1 MDTWALR
8 KSANGAGLLALFF
21 LGTPLSSCTPHEP
34 ASDALYRAVDD
45 LYDSVG
51 AASDRFKV
59 IAEIDHSRLAAD
71 KGETMPP
78 ARVVIFSDPAI
89 NTAILQQEPRAG
101 LDLPFRV
108 LAYAE
113 GNAPA
118 VIFTTSDY
126 LRRRHGL
133 AEGPALQRYDE
144 SVRSVV
150 AVVPDSARVALD
162 ASSLGK
168 GQGIV
173 TLGSAYGFD
182 ETVERLKATIT
193 AEDDT
198 IWFGEIDYRA
208 EAAALGVD
216 LSDLTLLLFGAPGP
230 GAKAMAEHP
239 RMGLDAFCQKVLVH
253 QVPGGQVEVL
263 FNDMP
268 ALAELHYG
276 DSALPH
282 KVIARRMRN
291 TLGGAVEK

>member
-1 MDTWALR
+1 MAWKFSRSAALLSIFVL
-8 KSANGAGLLALFF
+8 SAL
-21 LGTPLSSCTPHEP
+21 LSSCTRQAP
-34 ASDALYRAVDD
+34 ASDALYRAVDE
-45 LYDSVG
+45 LYGSVL
-51 AASDRFKV
+51 AATDHFKV
-59 IAEIDHSRLAAD
+59 IAEIDHSRLAAE

-118 VIFTTSDY
+118 VVFTSADY
-126 LRRRHGL
+126 LKRRYGL
-133 AEGPALQRYDE
+133 VDGSALQRYEE
-144 SVRSVV
+144 SVLSAVNPVPGDAMV
-150 AVVPDSARVALD
+150 AFDV
-162 ASSLGK
+162 SSLGK

-173 TLGSAYGFD
+173 TLSSAYGFG
-182 ETVERLKATIT
+182 ETIERLKDAIT

-198 IWFGEIDYRA
+198 IWFGEIDFRD
-208 EAAALGVD
+208 EAVGLGVD
-216 LSDLTLLLFGAPGP
+216 LPNLTLLLFGAPGP
-230 GAKAMAEHP
+230 GASAMAEYP

-253 QVPGGQVEVL
+253 QTPSGQVEVL

-268 ALAELHYG
+268 AMAELHYG
-276 DSALPH
+276 DSAIPH
-282 KVIARRMRN
+282 NVITRRMRG

>member
-1 MDTWALR
+1 MLR
-8 KSANGAGLLALFF
+8 KSANGTVPILLFLLGAL
-21 LGTPLSSCTPHEP
+21 LSSCARHEP
-34 ASDALYRAVDD
+34 ASDTLYRAVDE
-45 LYDSVG
+45 LYGSVL
-51 AASDRFKV
+51 AALDRFKV

-71 KGETMPP
+71 RGETMPP
-78 ARVVIFSDPAI
+78 ARVVIFSDPAV

-108 LAYAE
+108 LAYAD
-113 GNAPA
+113 GDAPA
-118 VIFTTSDY
+118 VILTTADY

-133 AEGPALQRYDE
+133 ADGEALQRYDE

-150 AVVPDSARVALD
+150 RAVPDGALVAFD

-173 TLGSAYGFD
+173 TLGSAYGFG
-182 ETVERLKATIT
+182 ETIERLKAVIT

-216 LSDLTLLLFGAPGP
+216 MSNLTLLLFGAPGP
-230 GAKAMAEHP
+230 GAKAMAEYP

-253 QVPGGQVEVL
+253 QAPGGQVEVL

-268 ALAELHYG
+268 AMAELHYG

-282 KVIARRMRN
+282 KVIGRRMRD
-291 TLGGAVEK
+291 TLGGAVEN